1 MLIPMKRMTLV
12 ALKDDEAA
20 IMKALQGIG
29 VVQVIKGE
37 NAKETQDASK
47 LEALC
52 ARFTAARDI
61 VKPYAKKPSLLSA
74 KPEATADELISSI
87 PGGLELSAKIEDI
100 DRDINRLKNEIAKH
114 KSTIDLLEPFEGLTA
129 PIEAVRPTRS
139 VRYQVG
145 FLAPEKLEML
155 EAAGIAYEAF
165 ISGGDEKIKR
175 DAAVIAAY
183 SASDAEN
190 AVAALKEAD
199 FQEHS
204 LPKLTGTPKANMQ
217 RLAGEIASL
226 EAEKKALEDE
236 LPELAKKKELLEK
249 SCDAARIEK
258 TLAENTALIDTTDA
272 AFILEGWVCSGD
284 VEKADKTIAGVTSA
298 YFTDYRDPLEDETP
312 PSVVKNTKFNT
323 PFESVQ
329 NMYSR
334 PAYNGVDSVAG
345 MTLFYILFFAMMLSD
360 TGYGLVLFLGCLL
373 YEKLVKPK
381 GNFASTVKVIKYCGL
396 ATVFVGFAIGTFFG
410 MNWPEIFGAGSIFP
424 FIDPIQNIMTM
435 IFICCGLGIVHMM
448 YGICIKIGMCIKEKD
463 YAGAIFDNLAWIL
476 IVLGLVAILASSF
489 IGVPMV
495 STIGAVAAGIGAV
508 LVLFFKGRDKKNP
521 LKRIISG
528 LGGLYGVSSYLGDTL
543 SYVRILALGLVTGA
557 MGQVFNMI
565 GAMIFNALA
574 GLGFVG
580 AILGVVFA
588 GALLAAL
595 HGFSLFINT
604 LGTYVHCA
612 RLQYVEYYGKFYEA
626 NGVEFKPLTYD
637 VTKHVNVK

>member
-448 YGICIKIGMCIKEKD
+448 YGICIKIGMCIKGKD

-565 GAMIFNALA
+565 GSMIFNALA

-580 AILGVVFA
+580 AILGFIFA

>member
-165 ISGGDEKIKR
+165 VAGGEQKR

-183 SASDAEN
+183 SAADAES

-204 LPKLTGTPKANMQ
+204 LPRLTGTPKANIQ
-217 RLAGEIASL
+217 RLNGEIASL
-226 EAEKKALEDE
+226 EAEKKALEDK
-236 LPELAKKKELLEK
+236 LPELAKQKELLEK

-258 TLAENTALIDTTDA
+258 TLAENTAFIDTTYSV
-272 AFILEGWVCSGD
+272 FILEGWVCSGD
-284 VEKADKTIAGVTSA
+284 VEKVDNTVASVTGA
-298 YFTDYRDPLEDETP
+298 YFTEYRDPLKDETP

-323 PFESVQ
+323 AFESVQ

-334 PAYNGVDSVAG
+334 PAYNGIDSVAG
-345 MTLFYILFFAMMLSD
+345 MTPFYILFFAMMLSD
-360 TGYGLVLFLGCLL
+360 TGYGIVLFLGCLI
-373 YEKLVKPK
+373 YQKLVKPK
-381 GNFASTVKVIKYCGL
+381 GNFANTVKVIEYCGL
-396 ATVFVGFAIGTFFG
+396 ATVFVGLAIGTFFG
-410 MNWPEIFGAGSIFP
+410 MNWSEVFGAGTIFP

-435 IFICCGLGIVHMM
+435 IFICCGLGLVHMM
-448 YGICIKIGMCIKEKD
+448 FGICIKIGMCIREKD
-463 YAGAIFDNLAWIL
+463 YAGAIFDNLSWIF
-476 IVLGLVAILASSF
+476 IVMGLVAVLASSF
-489 IGVPMV
+489 IGVPV
-495 STIGAVAAGIGAV
+495 LSTIGAVAAGVGAA